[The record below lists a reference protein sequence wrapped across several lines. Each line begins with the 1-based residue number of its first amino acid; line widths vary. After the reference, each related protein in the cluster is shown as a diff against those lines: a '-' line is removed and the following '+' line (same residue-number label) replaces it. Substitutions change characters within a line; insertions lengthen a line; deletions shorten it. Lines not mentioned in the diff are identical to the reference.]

1 MFTTF
6 LFRRASDGLS
16 NGKLCINCLFKSRAT
31 YNDYQLFTRAMVG
44 LIGVRSPNGPL
55 VPHIARRDTSATTA
69 IEA

>member
-1 MFTTF
+1 M
-6 LFRRASDGLS
+6 ASS
-16 NGKLCINCLFKSRAT
+16 VAHCLFKLRAT
-31 YNDYQLFTRAMVG
+31 YNDYDYQVFTRAMVG